1 MSGTTRT
8 AATEKAVAL
17 LKAYGRY
24 IVDHAENIIGNVDPP
39 NYVTEDCLRVSF
51 TLADHDSVPTVEV
64 TKEYIVIDALEV
76 GR

>member
-1 MSGTTRT
+1 MSKTTRT
-8 AATEKAVAL
+8 NTTEKAVAL

-24 IVDHAENIIGNVDPP
+24 IVDHAESMVGDVDPP

-51 TLADHDSVPTVEV
+51 TLADYNSVPTVEV